1 MLNLEKLQN
10 VLKNTGKFKQINGKV
25 IFTNDFMYLCDD
37 KNDSFTFMFSEYNG
51 AILISD
57 IAMTYNKL
65 LEKHLDIAKEPELV
79 KYRNMVLN
87 QTQIAFSD
95 KNELVA
101 VASNEEDCKC
111 AITNLCQAITLLSN
125 IGLLVK

>member
-1 MLNLEKLQN
+1 MLNFEKLQK
-10 VLKNTGKFKQINGKV
+10 VLYNNGNLNQIDGKI
-25 IFTNDFMYLCDD
+25 IFTNDFVYLCDD
-37 KNDSFTFMFSEYNG
+37 KNESFTFMISEYKNV
-51 AILISD
+51 ILISD

-65 LEKHLDIAKEPELV
+65 MDNNLDIEKEPELV

-87 QTQIAFSD
+87 QTKIAFSD

-111 AITNLCQAITLLSN
+111 AISNLCQAITLLSN
-125 IGLLVK
+125 IKLLVK

>member
-1 MLNLEKLQN
+1 MLNLEKLQK
-10 VLKNTGKFKQINGKV
+10 VLQNNGIFKQINGKI
-25 IFTNDFMYLCDD
+25 IFTNNFVYLCDN
-37 KNDSFTFMFSEYNG
+37 KNESFTFMFSEYNG

-65 LEKHLDIAKEPELV
+65 LELNLDIAKEPELV

-87 QTQIAFSD
+87 QTKIAFSD

-101 VASNEEDCKC
+101 VASNEEDCKG
-111 AITNLCQAITLLSN
+111 AISNLCQAITLLSN